1 MCSLKKNDPFVFIDK
16 KIEMPAS
23 PKLFLYSLSVSP
35 EQCRELTKLVGKEP
49 GQIKIAVI
57 ENAADII
64 PNSAD
69 WLGGFR
75 QMLTNNGYRIEVID
89 LRTWMNDK
97 PALQEKLRS
106 KDVLWLGGGH
116 TYYLRWILKESGA
129 DEIIKELVK
138 QGKVYAGWSAGAVMA
153 GPTTL
158 YFDAMG
164 DNPDDAPEYITEA
177 LQLTEMVIVPH
188 MNNPDFAEGAAKT
201 NEQLI
206 KAGFKT
212 YTLKDDEVLVIKGEE
227 KYQA

>member
-1 MCSLKKNDPFVFIDK
+1 
-16 KIEMPAS
+16 MPAT

-35 EQCRELTKLVGKEP
+35 GQCRELTRLAAKEP

-64 PNSAD
+64 PNSRD

-75 QMLTNNGYRIEVID
+75 DMLTSNGYRIEIID
-89 LRTWMNDK
+89 LRTWMDDRT
-97 PALQEKLRS
+97 ALQEKLRS

-116 TYYLRWILKESGA
+116 TYYLRWILKKSGA
-129 DEIIKELVK
+129 DQMIKELVNN
-138 QGKVYAGWSAGAVMA
+138 GKVYAGWSAGAIMA

-164 DNPDDAPEYITEA
+164 DNPDDAPEYITES
-177 LQLTEMVIVPH
+177 LQLTEIVIVPH

-201 NEQLI
+201 NGLLI

-212 YTLKDDEVLVIKGEE
+212 CTLKDDEVLVVKGEE
-227 KYQA
+227 KYLL